1 MQTLNNTTAVETTVA
16 ETAAA
21 QRVYVRNMLRAE
33 FKRCVEAGHLLDGS
47 GSTPLRKHLL
57 NYVVQLGGAKNSGP
71 AEYNVVLLELIAA
84 NVVMKV
90 ARGVLVAVAPTL
102 AALKVNSELPAT
114 EAATVATEATVTG
127 AWLICNKATGAV
139 EGSADSKNK
148 AYAAKTA
155 EQVVRKAATV

>member
-1 MQTLNNTTAVETTVA
+1 MQNLNNTVETVV
-16 ETAAA
+16 TAAE

-33 FKRCVEAGHLLDGS
+33 FKRCVEAGHLLADGS

-57 NYVVQLGGAKNSGP
+57 SYVVQLGGAKNSGP

-84 NVVMKV
+84 NVVHKV
-90 ARGVLVAVAPTL
+90 ARGVLVAVAPAVL
-102 AALKVNSELPAT
+102 EVNSELPAANAT
-114 EAATVATEATVTG
+114 ETVSAEATVTG
-127 AWLICNKATGAV
+127 PWLICNKATGAV